1 MDPKKLS
8 SEHIKIKMSTPTSE
22 ILSYEKWF
30 ETKIQAKFDKS
41 DQNFKRPEEELMDF
55 IEQQHQQSEQIEE
68 ELFNIN
74 SKTPCL
80 SEATEAINDYQ
91 SSLHHNS
98 LLLKLLHSLTI
109 IWSA

>member
-1 MDPKKLS
+1 M
-8 SEHIKIKMSTPTSE
+8 TTVQ
-22 ILSYEKWF
+22 
-30 ETKIQAKFDKS
+30 TKFDKY
-41 DQNFKRPEEELMDF
+41 DKTFEQQEEVLIDF

-109 IWSA
+109 I